1 MNFSVLLEQITK
13 LVQGLTKKQKIIIS
27 AATFAVI
34 GFIVFL
40 IVYTSQKEHD
50 NYAIL
55 FDNIS
60 ANDAALVIDELEKEN
75 IPYKIVN
82 ENTIKVPKDVV
93 YKERIAIAS
102 KGIPKSSKVGFE
114 LFDKA
119 EFGET
124 DFAQKIK
131 YLRALEGELSR
142 TVESLVP
149 IKEAKVHIALP
160 KETLF
165 VEKEQHPTAS
175 VVVTLQPNMK
185 LSFKQIV
192 GIKNLVAASVPKLR
206 SEDVKLIDEN
216 GNPLDSEDLGGYDN
230 DLVKAQIRYKKEY
243 EKAYEKKIEDVLA
256 PILGG
261 KDKVV
266 AKVNI
271 DFDFK
276 QKREKSEYYDPE
288 NVVRSEKTIEEKRT
302 GVAKKD
308 SSGVPG
314 AISNIGPI
322 QPNGGKS
329 ETEKYEKSSTTTNYE
344 VSKKITDV
352 KGEFASIKRVS
363 VAVVVDG
370 KYKKKKDKDGNELDE
385 LEYIPLPKDQ
395 IDKITSIVKDSFG
408 YDKKR
413 GDSVTVSNF
422 EFSPDSLKK
431 PKQSDFQVIMQEYL
445 NPMLPLLKYL
455 FVGIA
460 LFVFYKKFIAPFG
473 ERMLEIY
480 DDKEEDEDD
489 IKEEIVTEEDTSSLE
504 EYNEMKKKIR
514 TELGMG
520 ASLDKDDIRHEV
532 LLEKLRKDIENSPEE
547 IARIIKSMVE
557 TDSKEF

>member
-1 MNFSVLLEQITK
+1 MQQITN
-13 LVQGLTKKQKIIIS
+13 LVQGLTKKQKLVIAS
-27 AATFAVI
+27 ATFAVI
-34 GFIVFL
+34 AFIVFL
-40 IVYTSQKEHD
+40 VIYTSKKQND

-60 ANDAALVIDELEKEN
+60 ANDSALVIAELEKNN

-124 DFAQKIK
+124 DFAQRIK
-131 YLRALEGELSR
+131 YLRALEGELSK

-149 IKEAKVHIALP
+149 IKEANVHIALP
-160 KETLF
+160 KDTLF
-165 VEKEQHPTAS
+165 TEKQEHPTAS

-185 LSFKQIV
+185 LSFKQII
-192 GIKNLVAASVPKLR
+192 GIKNLVAASVPKLK

-216 GNPLDSEDLGGYDN
+216 GNPLESEDLGGYDN
-230 DLVKAQIRYKKEY
+230 DLVKAQIRYKKDY
-243 EKAYEKKIEDVLA
+243 EKAYEKKIESVLA
-256 PILGG
+256 PVLGG

-302 GVAKKD
+302 GATKKD
-308 SSGVPG
+308 SGGVPG

-322 QPNGGKS
+322 QPNQGKG

-344 VSKKITDV
+344 VSKKVTDV
-352 KGEFASIKRVS
+352 KGEFASVKRIS

-370 KYKKKKDKDGNELDE
+370 KYKKKKDKDGKELDE
-385 LEYIPLPKDQ
+385 MEYVPLSKSQ
-395 IDKITSIVKDSFG
+395 LDKITDIVKNSFG
-408 YDKKR
+408 FDKKR
-413 GDSVTVSNF
+413 GDSITVSNF
-422 EFSPDSLKK
+422 EFSPESLKK
-431 PKQSDFQVIMQEYL
+431 SKTSAVKAFMYDYL
-445 NPMLPLLKYL
+445 NPVLPLLKYL
-455 FVGIA
+455 FAGIV
-460 LFVFYKKFIAPFG
+460 LFVFYKKFIAPFS
-473 ERMLEIY
+473 EKMLETY
-480 DDKEEDEDD
+480 EEDVEEDSNISD
-489 IKEEIVTEEDTSSLE
+489 EIMTEEDTSSLE
-504 EYNEMKKKIR
+504 QYNEIKKKIES
-514 TELGMG
+514 ELGIG
-520 ASLDKDDIRHEV
+520 ASLDQDEIKHEII
-532 LLEKLRKDIENSPEE
+532 LEKIRKDVENTPEE
-547 IARIIKSMVE
+547 VAKVLKSMLD
-557 TDSKEF
+557 TDNKGF